1 MKNFGIIAGTAL
13 LSAAVAIG
21 AYRVIDNEGDHD
33 RGVLDQTQDVYFT
46 SNPTSAGTPLPDF
59 NFVGA
64 AAAATPGVVHIRTT
78 YNSGGG
84 SQSPWSEFF
93 GIPQGNMPSRGSGS
107 GVIITGDGYIAT
119 NNHVVE
125 DASQIEV
132 VLPNKRTFK
141 AKLVGRD
148 PNTDLALV
156 KIEGKDLPVVKI
168 GNSDNVQIG
177 EWVLAIGYPFSL
189 NTTVTAGIISAKGRS
204 IGILDETQ
212 QQGGVQTSTAIE
224 SFIQTDAAINPG
236 NSGGALVNSNGELI
250 GINAAIAS
258 QTGSYAGYGFA
269 IPANL
274 AKKILEDL
282 IKFGTVKRAYL
293 GVTFPAPAAEE
304 QFLRERGINPGSVRG
319 VYITGIQSNSAAA
332 AAGLK
337 AGDIIQSIDGVKVAS
352 SAEFSE
358 RIGRHRPGDKVE
370 LTYLRANKT
379 QTVNVTLKG
388 GSDTR
393 LADNSSNA
401 VEEAFNKLG
410 AKFQPASANL
420 KQRLRVSAGVVVTDV
435 VDGGFFDYI
444 GLPEGTVITSMGG
457 MPVNSENDIK
467 QALGRAR
474 SGVIRVNAV
483 IPDGSRLIFNLSFG
497 A

>member
-1 MKNFGIIAGTAL
+1 MKKIGVIVVTGLVSAL
-13 LSAAVAIG
+13 AAVG
-21 AYRVIDNEGDHD
+21 AYRLLDKSENNVNGPLDNQSNVH
-33 RGVLDQTQDVYFT
+33 FT
-46 SNPTSAGTPLPDF
+46 NNPAYSGGALPDF

-64 AAAATPGVVHIRTT
+64 AAAATPGVVHIRTV
-78 YNSGGG
+78 YAASGGR
-84 SQSPWSEFF
+84 QSPWDQFF
-93 GIPQGNMPSRGSGS
+93 GTPRSNMPSRGSGS
-107 GVIITGDGYIAT
+107 GVIITNDGYIAT

-125 DASQIEV
+125 NASEIEV
-132 VLPNKRTFK
+132 VLPDKRTFK
-141 AKLVGRD
+141 AKLAGRD

-156 KIEGKDLPVVKI
+156 KITAKDLPVVKI

-212 QQGGVQTSTAIE
+212 RQGGIQTSSAIE

-236 NSGGALVNSNGELI
+236 NSGGALVNTNGELI

-258 QTGSYAGYGFA
+258 QTGSYSGYGFA

-293 GVTFPAPAAEE
+293 GVTFPAPIAEE
-304 QFLRERGINPGSVRG
+304 QFLRDRGINPGSVEG
-319 VYITGIQSNSAAA
+319 VFITGVQSNSAAA
-332 AAGLK
+332 SGGLK
-337 AGDIIQSIDGVKVAS
+337 AGDIIKSIDGVKVNS

-370 LTYLRANKT
+370 ISYLRGNKIYT
-379 QTVNVTLKG
+379 ATVTLKG
-388 GSDTR
+388 GGDAS
-393 LADNSSNA
+393 LADNSDNA
-401 VEEAFNKLG
+401 VEEAFSKLG
-410 AKFQPASANL
+410 AKFQPATAAI
-420 KQRLRVSAGVVVTDV
+420 KQRLRITSGVLVTDV
-435 VDGGFFDYI
+435 LTGGFFDYI
-444 GLPEGTVITSMGG
+444 GLPEGTIITSMGG
-457 MPVNSENDIK
+457 RPVNNESDIK
-467 QALGRAR
+467 TAIGRAND
-474 SGVIRVNAV
+474 GVVRVDAI
-483 IPDGSRLIFNLSFG
+483 IPDGSRLVFNLSFG